1 MEEVD
6 FSKRVQ
12 KYKNVTSHKQAEKA
26 GAEIVQLKY
35 DGWWA
40 RAVIKNRSAKIYSRQ
55 GELKDTMQVGL
66 PDCVLIG
73 EYLKGTQRVVSG
85 TEGEHSSLI
94 VFDILEVGGVE
105 VHSEP
110 YNLRA
115 HRIRQLLSATDT
127 WVHQCKSYP
136 ISEADRLWQSEVE
149 NGNCEGL
156 VYKKWSDLYVGSTVW
171 RRKKEFT
178 MDYVVMGFEEGKGK
192 HSGRLGA
199 LICGLMVDGYLTE
212 KVRVGGGFNDAERE
226 DIWTNAKKYVG
237 RVLEVKGWQIFE
249 SGAMRHPNAVRDKE
263 GNLKWRTD
271 KKMKDCTW
279 PK

>member
-1 MEEVD
+1 MEEID

-40 RAVIKNRSAKIYSRQ
+40 RAVIKSRSAKIYSRQ

-94 VFDILEVGGVE
+94 VFDILEVRGEE
-105 VHSEP
+105 VHSVP
-110 YNLRA
+110 YGFRVDRI
-115 HRIRQLLSATDT
+115 HRMLSDPNM
-127 WVHQCKSYP
+127 WVLPCKTYP
-136 ISEADRLWQSEVE
+136 ICEADRLWDSEVE

-156 VYKKWSDLYVGSTVW
+156 VYKKRSDPYVGSTVW

-178 MDYVVMGFEEGKGK
+178 MDYVVTV
-192 HSGRLGA
+192 S
-199 LICGLMVDGYLTE
+199 
-212 KVRVGGGFNDAERE
+212 
-226 DIWTNAKKYVG
+226 
-237 RVLEVKGWQIFE
+237 
-249 SGAMRHPNAVRDKE
+249 
-263 GNLKWRTD
+263 
-271 KKMKDCTW
+271 
-279 PK
+279 